1 MGEME
6 EAQDLSQLTGRKK
19 KLFELRLKM
28 NKARKQNHSA
38 VVAEKK
44 RQEVPTKEDANIA
57 KKKRYEAA
65 VEQKTAYEIRP
76 RDWSSDVC
84 SSDLRARWVT
94 LRARWVTLRA
104 RWVTLRAH
112 WVTLRALWVT
122 AAEAYQRVQLGAL
135 GQMHQRHL
143 THAAYARDAQHLQPR
158 AAVQQRTH
166 AVVAHL
172 GAAGKLQHTPADHS

>member
-1 MGEME
+1 VGEME

-65 VEQKTAYEIRP
+65 VEQKTAELEANGLDGTKKYLLDSVEFAAKQYKKADAKAMAIAGARSKQEGIAMAFERRSNLAFTP
-76 RDWSSDVC
+76 EVRDVMRGC
-84 SSDLRARWVT
+84 KQGAIGATRAN
-94 LRARWVTLRA
+94 
-104 RWVTLRAH
+104 
-112 WVTLRALWVT
+112 AL
-122 AAEAYQRVQLGAL
+122 AFFG
-135 GQMHQRHL
+135 GQC
-143 THAAYARDAQHLQPR
+143 Y
-158 AAVQQRTH
+158 
-166 AVVAHL
+166 
-172 GAAGKLQHTPADHS
+172 S